1 MNYQFSLKHLFNKVI
16 IPNSLNNKMILEYE
30 KNKTIPN
37 HNRRPFSSFNS
48 NKSILAERR
57 QHKNVKLR
65 NFSNSRKKK
74 NKLIQFNSLKKG
86 GKLKLLHYNSDLEYC
101 TNTTQTPTI
110 TDKSKNLV
118 NSFRNRFSSMNI
130 KKRNLKNDKNI
141 LSSYFNNKDN
151 FNFDNNLIKN
161 NNICI
166 GSNINKT
173 INNVIVDNN
182 MDLLREFK
190 FQTINNFNNKYKL
203 KFKLKIPEMHN
214 KICDIFSLLKQKKYE
229 EEKKLDSIQMFINE
243 KPKKNKKRKKNNEIF
258 NEKVFEKN
266 FSLIENDFD
275 IKKKLKDSKK
285 FVFIHTLNLLKK

>member
-1 MNYQFSLKHLFNKVI
+1 MNYQYSFKHLFNKVI

-37 HNRRPFSSFNS
+37 QNSRSFSSFNS
-48 NKSILAERR
+48 NKSILTERR
-57 QHKNVKLR
+57 QQKNVKLR
-65 NFSNSRKKK
+65 KFSNSCRKK
-74 NKLIQFNSLKKG
+74 NKIIQFNSLKKG
-86 GKLKLLHYNSDLEYC
+86 GKLQLLHYNSDLEYC

-110 TDKSKNLV
+110 TDKSKNLM
-118 NSFRNRFSSMNI
+118 NSFRKGFSSMNI
-130 KKRNLKNDKNI
+130 KKRHLKKDKI
-141 LSSYFNNKDN
+141 LISSYFNKNN

-203 KFKLKIPEMHN
+203 KFKVKFPEMHN

-229 EEKKLDSIQMFINE
+229 EEKKLDSIQMLINE
-243 KPKKNKKRKKNNEIF
+243 KPKKNKKRKKNTEKF

-275 IKKKLKDSKK
+275 IKKKLKESKK
-285 FVFIHTLNLLKK
+285 FVFIHTLKLLKK